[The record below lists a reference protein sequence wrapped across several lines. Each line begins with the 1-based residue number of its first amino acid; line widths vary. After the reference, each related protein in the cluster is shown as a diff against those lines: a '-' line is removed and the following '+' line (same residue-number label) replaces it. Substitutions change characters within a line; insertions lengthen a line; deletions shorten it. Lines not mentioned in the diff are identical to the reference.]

1 METVVVNMGYVANL
15 LSSVLCLCAGVWC
28 IRKTVRFINRTK

>member
-1 METVVVNMGYVANL
+1 METVVVNLSYVGSL
-15 LSSVLCLCAGVWC
+15 VSSVLCLLAGIWC